1 MIAVDRL
8 VGVRIARR
16 LWAEMIEALPVIG
29 LPMVVAMTVLG
40 ARIARL
46 LLDVTSVDLGLGM
59 VAAMTVAGL
68 HVGARIDPRTVAVMI
83 VALPEIGP
91 TAKWCMV
98 RRLFAAVTRCRR
110 AAVAPLH
117 VFPLICPAGASC
129 KGLAGPVTAASILI
143 LIW

>member
-1 MIAVDRL
+1 MVRLAAPIGPLTAAAMIAVDRL

-29 LPMVVAMTVLG
+29 LPMVVAMTV
-40 ARIARL
+40 
-46 LLDVTSVDLGLGM
+46 
-59 VAAMTVAGL
+59 AGL

-91 TAKWCMV
+91 TARLCMV

-110 AAVAPLH
+110 AAVAPLR
-117 VFPLICPAGASC
+117 VFQRICRAGGSC
-129 KGLAGPVTAASILI
+129 KGLAGPVTAASIPI
-143 LIW
+143 PIW